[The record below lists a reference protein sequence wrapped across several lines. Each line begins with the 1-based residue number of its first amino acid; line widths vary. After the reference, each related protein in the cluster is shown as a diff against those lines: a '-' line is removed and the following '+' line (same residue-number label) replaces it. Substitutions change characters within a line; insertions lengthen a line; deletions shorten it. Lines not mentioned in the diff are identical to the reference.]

1 MRYSETQPSKLDIY
15 ASQCSVGAGNV
26 QIVLRV
32 YERNSVKL
40 TKIALYQ
47 LPSNDQAER
56 SVQPFI
62 YFFKMEG
69 SNSMKQSLSRFSFS
83 CRTTQ
88 NSRTGQTPAE
98 LFPNRR
104 LKRRLDLV
112 RPNLRWKAMDKQS
125 DQKYN
130 IDKEAKNGSSQLKN
144 KSYLKLPRRGKMA

>member
-40 TKIALYQ
+40 TMIALYP

-62 YFFKMEG
+62 YFF
-69 SNSMKQSLSRFSFS
+69 
-83 CRTTQ
+83 
-88 NSRTGQTPAE
+88 
-98 LFPNRR
+98 
-104 LKRRLDLV
+104 LDGEEQL
-112 RPNLRWKAMDKQS
+112 N
-125 DQKYN
+125 
-130 IDKEAKNGSSQLKN
+130 EAKFISIFLQL
-144 KSYLKLPRRGKMA
+144 